1 MGRRGN
7 GAAAAGIFGADGMS
21 DDDGDKSEEPSARKL
36 SQAREKGQTLS
47 SKEVNNFSV
56 LLGATLIV
64 GLIGPYLLTDLSH
77 ALLLYIE
84 RPERIDLSAPGPVLF
99 DTLLDVGLAMAPAL
113 GLLVVLAAG
122 GILMQIGWLIAPQA
136 IMPKLEKI
144 SPIAGA
150 KRLFSL
156 KSVVELLKGIV
167 KMMLVG
173 FIAYL
178 IVSPEFTRIE
188 LMVQMDIKEL
198 LNETH
203 WVAIK
208 LFIGVLAIT
217 GVMAT
222 VDYLYQRYE
231 FMKQMRMSKQEVR
244 DEHKQTEGDPHVKA
258 RLRQLRMERA
268 RTRMMAEVPK
278 ATVVVTNPTHFA
290 VALKYEM
297 DAMAAPRVVAKG
309 MDAVALRIREVATE
323 NDVPLVENRPLAR
336 ALFDN
341 AELDEE
347 IPEEYFKAVAEVISY
362 VFKLNKSNVPANISL

>member
-1 MGRRGN
+1 
-7 GAAAAGIFGADGMS
+7 MS

-47 SKEVNNFSV
+47 SKEVSNFSV

-64 GLIGPYLLTDLSH
+64 GLIGPYLLTDMSR
-77 ALLLYIE
+77 ALLVLIE
-84 RPERIDLSAPGPVLF
+84 RPDRIDLSAPGPVLF
-99 DTLLDVGLAMAPAL
+99 ETLLNVGLAMAAPL

-122 GILMQIGWLIAPQA
+122 GVLVQIGWLIAPQA

-156 KSVVELLKGIV
+156 KSVVELLKGVV

-173 FIAYL
+173 FVAYL
-178 IVSPEFTRIE
+178 IVSPEFSRIE
-188 LMVQMDIKEL
+188 LMVQMDITEL

-208 LFIGVLAIT
+208 LFVGVLAIT
-217 GVMAT
+217 GVMAA

-231 FMKQMRMSKQEVR
+231 FMKQMRMSKQEVK

-268 RTRMMAEVPK
+268 RTRMMAEVPN

-297 DAMAAPRVVAKG
+297 DVMAAPRVVAKG
-309 MDAVALRIREVATE
+309 MDAVALKIREVATE

-341 AELDEE
+341 AEIDEE

-362 VFKLNKSNVPANISL
+362 VFKMNKSNVPANISL

>member
-1 MGRRGN
+1 VWRRGN
-7 GAAAAGIFGADGMS
+7 GAAATEFIGAAGMS

-47 SKEVNNFSV
+47 SKEVNNFAV

-64 GLIGPYLLTDLSH
+64 GLIGPYLLTDMSH
-77 ALLLYIE
+77 ALLFFIE
-84 RPERIDLSAPGPVLF
+84 RPDRVDMSAVGPVLF
-99 DTLLDVGLAMAPAL
+99 DTLLNVGLAVAPSL
-113 GLLVVLAAG
+113 GLLVFVAVA
-122 GILMQIGWLIAPQA
+122 GILIQIGWMVSPES

-144 SPIAGA
+144 SPISGA

-156 KSVVELLKGIV
+156 KSVMELLKGII
-167 KMMLVG
+167 KMVLVG
-173 FIAYL
+173 FVAYL
-178 IVSPEFTRIE
+178 IVSPEFSRIE

-198 LNETH
+198 LGETH

-208 LFIGVLAIT
+208 LFAGVLAIT
-217 GVMAT
+217 GVMAV
-222 VDYLYQRYE
+222 VDYLYQRFE
-231 FMKQMRMSKQEVR
+231 FMKQMRMSKQEVK

-258 RLRQLRMERA
+258 RLRQLRAERA
-268 RTRMMAEVPK
+268 RTRMIAEVPK

-297 DAMAAPRVVAKG
+297 DEMAAPKVVAKG
-309 MDAVALRIREVATE
+309 VDAVALKIREVATE
-323 NDVPLVENRPLAR
+323 NDVPIVENRPLAR

-341 AELDEE
+341 TEIDEE

-362 VFKLNKSNVPANISL
+362 VFKMNKSNVPANISL

>member
-1 MGRRGN
+1 
-7 GAAAAGIFGADGMS
+7 MS

>member
-1 MGRRGN
+1 MWRRGN
-7 GAAAAGIFGADGMS
+7 GAAATEFIGAAGMS

-47 SKEVNNFSV
+47 SKEVNNFAV

-64 GLIGPYLLTDLSH
+64 GLIGPYLLTDMSH
-77 ALLLYIE
+77 ALLFFIE
-84 RPERIDLSAPGPVLF
+84 RPDRVDMSAVGPVLF
-99 DTLLDVGLAMAPAL
+99 DTLLNVGLAVAPSL
-113 GLLVVLAAG
+113 GLLVFVAVA
-122 GILMQIGWLIAPQA
+122 GILIQIGWMVSPES

-144 SPIAGA
+144 SPISGA

-156 KSVVELLKGIV
+156 KSVMELLKGII
-167 KMMLVG
+167 KMVLVG
-173 FIAYL
+173 FVAYL
-178 IVSPEFTRIE
+178 IVSPEFSRIE

-198 LNETH
+198 LGETH

-208 LFIGVLAIT
+208 LFAGVLAIT
-217 GVMAT
+217 GVMAV
-222 VDYLYQRYE
+222 VDYLYQRFE
-231 FMKQMRMSKQEVR
+231 FMKQMRMSKQEVK

-258 RLRQLRMERA
+258 RLRQLRAERA
-268 RTRMMAEVPK
+268 RTRMIAEVPK

-297 DAMAAPRVVAKG
+297 DEMAAPKVVAKG
-309 MDAVALRIREVATE
+309 VDAVALKIREVATE
-323 NDVPLVENRPLAR
+323 NDVPIVENRPLAR

-341 AELDEE
+341 TEIDEE

-362 VFKLNKSNVPANISL
+362 VFKMNKSNVPANISL

>member
-1 MGRRGN
+1 M
-7 GAAAAGIFGADGMS
+7 ADQ
-21 DDDGDKSEEPSARKL
+21 DDADKSEEPSLRKL
-36 SQAREKGQTLS
+36 AQAREKGQTLS
-47 SKEVNNFSV
+47 SKEVNNFAV

-77 ALLLYIE
+77 ALLFFIE
-84 RPERIDLSAPGPVLF
+84 RPDRVDMSAVGPVLY
-99 DTLLDVGLAMAPAL
+99 DTLLNVGIAVAPAF

-122 GILMQIGWLIAPQA
+122 GILAQIGWLFSPSA
-136 IMPKLEKI
+136 IEPKLEKI
-144 SPIAGA
+144 SPIKGA

-167 KMMLVG
+167 KIIVVG
-173 FIAYL
+173 FVAYL
-178 IVSPEFTRIE
+178 IVAPEFSRVE

-198 LNETH
+198 LGETH
-203 WVAIK
+203 WVAIEM
-208 LFIGVLAIT
+208 FIGVLAIL

-231 FMKQMRMSKQEVR
+231 FMKQMRMSKQEVK

-258 RLRQLRMERA
+258 RLRQLRAERA
-268 RTRMMAEVPK
+268 RTRMMAEVPN

-290 VALKYEM
+290 VALKYVM
-297 DAMAAPRVVAKG
+297 DEMAAPKVIAKG
-309 MDAVALRIREVATE
+309 VDAIALKIREVATE
-323 NDVPLVENRPLAR
+323 NDVPVVENRPLAR

-341 AELDEE
+341 TELDEE

-362 VFKLNKSNVPANISL
+362 VFKMNKSNAPTNISP